1 MGKRLIS
8 LILGLALTC
17 TVSAPAFAEEVNVDK
32 EAKKVQ
38 AIEKLEKL
46 SNEELELKE
55 NDGQVFLSGN
65 LSDEEVP
72 GESSATEFL
81 EENKALFGIDS
92 AKEELKVVEVKKD
105 DIGDTFVKFAQV
117 IEGTEVENSLIN
129 VHYDENGVIVSV
141 NGNLE
146 ENKEVTTLG
155 SDVISQ
161 DDAIEIAKSQFKDKT
176 LKNTPK
182 VAEKVI
188 ITQDGVNYEV
198 YKINIFFMEPT
209 IGNYD
214 VFVDISSGKVIKT
227 ENKIR
232 FNSSATG
239 SGIDVLG
246 ETRELNL
253 NQSGD
258 QYQMIDLTNQ
268 GSIYT
273 YDMKKNTDI
282 SNRSVVSN
290 STGKFTTEDDKSPV
304 SAHYNADK
312 VIGFYKNLFNRNS
325 IDNNGMTIESH
336 THFDSNYNNAFW
348 LGNVIIDGI
357 GVSGSMFYGDGDGQK
372 FTYLS
377 GDLDVV
383 GHEMT
388 HGVIEYT
395 ANLAYHNQSGAL
407 NESMADVFGVLIATY
422 DKYNVEGGGN
432 WTFDAADWV
441 VGDDIYTPNTPG
453 DALRSLAEPTLYG
466 QPAHMTEY
474 YELADTK
481 AEDWGGVHIN
491 SGIPNKAAYNIA
503 SNIGMEKTAKIYYRA
518 LTEYMHADTNFEQA
532 TYCLMQAA
540 TDLFGKDSNEVT
552 AIKNSFASVGVEYK
566 GQKPVI
572 SGATA
577 KDVTV
582 GDSFDAKAGVTATD
596 AEDGNLTSKIAVSG
610 SVNTS
615 KVGKYTLTYAVT
627 DSNGNKVSIDR
638 VINVVAR
645 NVQVSAL
652 IGSDRYDTAVKL
664 SQSQFNTAN
673 NVMIANG
680 GALADGLAATPLA
693 TYKNAPLL
701 LTEANTLPEETKG
714 EIKRLSAK
722 NAIIIGGTTV
732 VNDSVIKELKALGV
746 TNIERIGGV
755 DRYDTSLEI
764 AKYIDK
770 NCYDVNNVVISNGM
784 GEADALSIASVAG
797 RDKMAII
804 LVEKDIVPT
813 KVYSWLQA
821 EALENAY
828 VIGGTT
834 VVSDN
839 VLNKVNGITSGNIA
853 NNRLGGKDRYA
864 TNAMVIEKF
873 YENIR
878 NIINKTYIA
887 KGLQLI
893 DALAAGPVAAL
904 NGSPVVLSGDDLT
917 TEQKN
922 VLDKRYGNIIIR
934 TGGGI
939 SDKAVNSLKSCI
951 QQ

>member
-8 LILGLALTC
+8 LILGVALTC
-17 TVSAPAFAEEVNVDK
+17 TVSAPAFAEEVKVDK

-46 SNEELELKE
+46 SDEELELKE
-55 NDGQVFLSGN
+55 NDGQVFLSGK

-72 GESSATEFL
+72 GESSATKFL
-81 EENKALFGIDS
+81 EENKDLFGIDS

-117 IEGTEVENSLIN
+117 IEGTEVDNSLIN

-146 ENKEVTTLG
+146 ENKEITTLG
-155 SDVISQ
+155 SKGISPE
-161 DDAIEIAKSQFKDKT
+161 DAIKIAKSQFQYKT
-176 LKNTPK
+176 LKNEPK
-182 VAEKVI
+182 AEKVI
-188 ITQDGVNYEV
+188 LTKDDVNYEV
-198 YKINIFFMEPT
+198 YKVNIFFMEPT
-209 IGNYD
+209 IGSYD
-214 VFVDISSGKVIKT
+214 VFVEGTSGKVIQT
-227 ENKIR
+227 ESKMR
-232 FNSSATG
+232 FNNPVKG
-239 SGIDVLG
+239 SGTDVLG
-246 ETRELNL
+246 KTRELNL
-253 NQSGD
+253 NQSGE
-258 QYQMIDLTNQ
+258 QYQMVDLTNE
-268 GSIYT
+268 GTIYT
-273 YDMKKNTDI
+273 YDMNNGSGDGEL
-282 SNRSVVSN
+282 VLN
-290 STGKFTTEDDKSPV
+290 STKEFTTEEHKSPV
-304 SAHYNADK
+304 SAHYNAGR
-312 VIGFYKNLFNRNS
+312 VINFYKILFNRNS
-325 IDNNGMTIESH
+325 IDNKGMEINSF
-336 THFDSNYNNAFW
+336 THYKYNYNNAFW
-348 LGNVIIDGI
+348 LGDVM
-357 GVSGSMFYGDGDGQK
+357 VYGDGDGEE

-441 VGDDIYTPNTPG
+441 VGDDIYTPNIQG
-453 DALRSLAEPTLYG
+453 DALRSLADPTLYD
-466 QPAHMTEY
+466 QPDHMNGYINLPDTE
-474 YELADTK
+474 DD
-481 AEDWGGVHIN
+481 DWGGVHIN

-532 TYCLMQAA
+532 TYCLVQAA

-577 KDVTV
+577 KNVTV
-582 GDSFDAKAGVTATD
+582 GDSFDAKAGVAATD
-596 AEDGNLTSKIAVSG
+596 AEDGNLTSKIVVNG

-627 DSNGNKVSIDR
+627 DNDGNKASIDR

-645 NVQVSAL
+645 NVQVSEL

-664 SQSQFNTAN
+664 SKSQFTTAN
-673 NVMIANG
+673 TVMIANG

-701 LTEANTLPEETKG
+701 LTEASSLPEGTKG
-714 EIKRLSAK
+714 EIRRLGAK
-722 NAIIIGGTTV
+722 NAIIIGGTSV
-732 VNDSVIKELKALGV
+732 VNGSVEKELKALGV
-746 TNIERIGGV
+746 TNIERIGGS

-770 NCYDVNNVVISNGM
+770 NCYDVNNVVISNGL
-784 GEADALSIASVAG
+784 GQADALSIASVAG
-797 RDKMAII
+797 RDKMAIV
-804 LVEKDIVPT
+804 LVERDVVPT
-813 KVYSWLQA
+813 KVYSWLQS
-821 EALENAY
+821 ESLENAY
-828 VIGGTT
+828 IIGGTT

-839 VLNKVNGITSGNIA
+839 VLNKVDGITSANIA

-873 YENIR
+873 YGSV
-878 NIINKTYIA
+878 INKTYIA

-917 TEQKN
+917 TEQKT
-922 VLDKRYGNIIIR
+922 VLGKRYGNIIVR

-939 SDKAVNSLKSCI
+939 SDKSVNSLKSCI